1 MQWRHE
7 VGGPWSSRRRSTFTE
22 LPVRARLSCLARH
35 AAAAGVASPPARISG
50 GDLTSCRG
58 RANGRAM
65 ANGQPPEAGT
75 LLTAALLLLALAF
88 VGYWIYASAGNE
100 PLVLAPW
107 FLAAAVALIVVS
119 IVINAV
125 RARRRPRRP

>member
-1 MQWRHE
+1 
-7 VGGPWSSRRRSTFTE
+7 
-22 LPVRARLSCLARH
+22 
-35 AAAAGVASPPARISG
+35 
-50 GDLTSCRG
+50 
-58 RANGRAM
+58 M

-107 FLAAAVALIVVS
+107 FLVAAVALIVVS
-119 IVINAV
+119 IVINVV
-125 RARRRPRRP
+125 RARRGPGRP